1 MARVKRGAQSM
12 RIGRPIE
19 LSTFLQ
25 QKIILIQEDMRQW
38 ISRVRRKSEAR
49 LLNKIDDLRCENQD
63 LKEEI
68 EYLRQDYEDESYD

>member
-1 MARVKRGAQSM
+1 M

-49 LLNKIDDLRCENQD
+49 LLNQIDNLRCENQD